1 MAVNSGGKPTSRARV
16 KELRAAGGVV
26 MQFGKQGPEVL
37 VVHRPRY
44 DDWSFPKGKVD
55 NGEKHKQA
63 ALREVEEETGVT
75 AVPLRKLSED
85 RYRARGVTKVVRW
98 WLMRPEVD
106 TSDRRKPDD
115 EVDIVRWI
123 PVAEAR
129 RILTYAHDTRLLEEA
144 LEELDK

>member
-1 MAVNSGGKPTSRARV
+1 MEVR
-16 KELRAAGGVV
+16 ELRAAGGVV

-44 DDWSFPKGKVD
+44 DDWSFPKGKLD

-98 WLMRPEVD
+98 WLMRPTVD
-106 TSDRRKPDD
+106 RSDKRKPDG

-129 RILTYAHDTRLLEEA
+129 RVLTYAHDTRLLEEA
-144 LEELDK
+144 LEEIEK

>member
-1 MAVNSGGKPTSRARV
+1 MAL
-16 KELRAAGGVV
+16 KEVRAAGGVV
-26 MQFGKQGPEVL
+26 MRFGESGPECL

-44 DDWSFPKGKVD
+44 DDWSFPKGKLD
-55 NGEKHKQA
+55 KGEKHKA
-63 ALREVEEETGVT
+63 AAIREVEEETGVQ

-85 RYRARGVTKVVRW
+85 RYRVGGITKVVRW

-106 TSDRRKPDD
+106 GTNGRKADD
-115 EVDIVRWI
+115 EVDIAKWI

-144 LEELDK
+144 LEELEA

>member
-1 MAVNSGGKPTSRARV
+1 MAVREV
-16 KELRAAGGVV
+16 RAAGGVV
-26 MQFGKQGPEVL
+26 MRFGKSGPECL
-37 VVHRPRY
+37 VVHRPGY

-55 NGEKHKQA
+55 SGEKHRAA

-98 WLMRPEVD
+98 WLMRPEE
-106 TSDRRKPDD
+106 DRSNGRRPDG

-123 PVAEAR
+123 PVSEAR
-129 RILTYAHDTRLLEEA
+129 RILTYAHDTRLLDEA
-144 LEELDK
+144 LAELDE